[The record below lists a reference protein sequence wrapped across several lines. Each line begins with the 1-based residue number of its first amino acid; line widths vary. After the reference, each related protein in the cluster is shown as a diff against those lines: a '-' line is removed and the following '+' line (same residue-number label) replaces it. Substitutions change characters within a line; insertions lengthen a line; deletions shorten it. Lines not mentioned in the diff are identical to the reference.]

1 MNILTYYNC
10 QAKDKKFNNW
20 EQLTKC
26 KTLSLFHSYGIK
38 KIQNE
43 VGKMVTT
50 PRPNTY
56 KRINDVDLPMFVEE
70 KTVNG
75 LYTIEAKGIWD
86 IVNDFMGGPFV
97 SYLMLD
103 EKNGELIFVEGFLHA
118 PARVMRD
125 DPSRS
130 NKRDLMQEVELIVS
144 STRLAKQQQNKDSVG
159 SK

>member
-1 MNILTYYNC
+1 MSQRNKPLTC
-10 QAKDKKFNNW
+10 
-20 EQLTKC
+20 
-26 KTLSLFHSYGIK
+26 
-38 KIQNE
+38 
-43 VGKMVTT
+43 
-50 PRPNTY
+50 
-56 KRINDVDLPMFVEE
+56 FVEE
-70 KTVNG
+70 KTVNKA
-75 LYTIEAKGIWD
+75 YTIEAKGIWD

-103 EKNGELIFVEGFLHA
+103 EANGELVFVEGFLHA

-144 STRLAKQQQNKDSVG
+144 STGLAKKQKNTDSVG